1 MSIFDEPARRP
12 ISSTDTRYYDALA
25 DVYGGD
31 QVAPSFLHVTVA
43 QCGMPLKEQPSDKPY
58 VRYNGRASL
67 ALTPGVLLDPVTK
80 KFESHGL
87 PYGPLAR
94 LLMIDVC
101 TKAVL
106 TKSPVVDMNDCQT
119 RYLEDDL
126 GIVSRG
132 GVRGS
137 IRSFQ
142 RQMKRLAATHLTLG
156 MVIDQRAVT
165 LNPTPAIK
173 QYSLWHP
180 DSDDFRKHLGEVT
193 LSSEFFASLVEHAL
207 PLDPRAIRGLRS
219 SAMGLDV
226 NFYLTHRLCRI
237 PRGKVVTL
245 EWQHVHS
252 HFAPDLSSEKRFKE
266 IFKPTIAKVLG
277 FYRDANVEVTSQGLL
292 LRYSPS
298 PVRQKM
304 LSFST
309 K

>member
-1 MSIFDEPARRP
+1 MSIFNEPARRP

-25 DVYGGD
+25 DVYGVD
-31 QVAPSFLHVTVA
+31 YVAPAFLHVTVA
-43 QCGMPLKEQPSDKPY
+43 QCGMPLKEQPSDRPY

-67 ALTPGVLLDPVTK
+67 ALTAGVLMNPETE
-80 KFESHGL
+80 KFELQGL

-94 LLMIDVC
+94 LLMIDIC
-101 TKAVL
+101 TKSVL
-106 TKSPVVDMNDCQT
+106 TKSPIVDMNDCQT

-156 MVIDQRAVT
+156 MVVDSRAIT
-165 LNPTPAIK
+165 LNPTPAIAK
-173 QYSLWHP
+173 YSLWHP
-180 DSDDFRKHLGEVT
+180 DSLDERKYMGEVT
-193 LSSEFFASLVEHAL
+193 LSDEFFVSLLEHAL

-219 SAMGLDV
+219 SAMGLDL
-226 NFYLTHRLCRI
+226 NFFLTHRLCRI
-237 PRGKVVTL
+237 SRGKTVTL
-245 EWQHVHS
+245 EWSRVHT
-252 HFAPDLSSEKRFKE
+252 HFAPDMIDPWAFRAFFKKTLKR
-266 IFKPTIAKVLG
+266 VVG
-277 FYRDANVEVTSQGLL
+277 FYPEANVEVSGEGIH

-298 PVRQKM
+298 PVRQRA
-304 LSFST
+304 LPFST